1 MKIALVCANG
11 GHLTEMMELKEVYSG
26 HEHFW
31 VTYHGTDSLSLGRT
45 YYYRDHRSLLLKM
58 AVQFL
63 TAWLIVLKERP
74 GLVITTG
81 GAIAVPISIYCRVLG
96 IHVIY
101 IDCGTRVFERS
112 GTGRFMVHLAD
123 VFLTQWPGMTQKY
136 GKNARYWGGLF

>member
-11 GHLTEMMELKEVYSG
+11 GHLTEMMELKEVYAG

-31 VTYHGTDSLSLGRT
+31 VTYQGTDSQALGRT
-45 YYYRDHRSLLLKM
+45 YFYRDHKSLFLKM
-58 AVQFL
+58 AVQLL
-63 TAWLIVLKERP
+63 TAWYIVIRERP

-101 IDCGTRVFERS
+101 MDCGTRVFERS

-123 VFLTQWPGMTQKY
+123 VFLTQWPGMMQKY

>member
-11 GHLTEMMELKEVYSG
+11 GHLTEMMELKEVYSV

-31 VTYHGTDSLSLGRT
+31 VTYHGTDSRALGRT

-58 AVQFL
+58 IVQFL
-63 TAWLIVLKERP
+63 TSWYIAVKERP